1 MEWNV
6 TSFRYKK
13 NGRSLKPKA
22 LHFLWS
28 IKMQR
33 FLLAI
38 GCGRRLGPLYFSNR
52 SLSTLHQCLLEN
64 VWTTSVYLLQDQLC
78 LIWSLF
84 IGMILHHI
92 WQKYQYL
99 CKECFGE
106 GKEKRSTVLIW
117 AQRVYLYGKS
127 IKYFS
132 FMYKYVCI
140 LTNILLVY
148 GLSVWGF

>member
-33 FLLAI
+33 SQFT
-38 GCGRRLGPLYFSNR
+38 F
-52 SLSTLHQCLLEN
+52 TFHQCLLEN

-140 LTNILLVY
+140 LTNILVVY